1 MEWFGVCPLGKT
13 IETEPNSVYFK
24 ELTIVGSYVNP
35 HTFDRSI
42 ALLVANKV
50 SIEHFVV
57 HKFPLDGVHEALRA
71 LTEGKTIKSLV
82 MPTL

>member
-1 MEWFGVCPLGKT
+1 GVCPLG
-13 IETEPNSVYFK
+13 EMVQMEPNNVYFK

-50 SIEHFVV
+50 SFEHFVI
-57 HKFPLDGVHEALRA
+57 HKFPLDGVHEALRSLA
-71 LTEGKTIKSLV
+71 EGNTIKSLIV
-82 MPTL
+82 PSL